1 MAVSVALRGVSRRY
15 PKLVAL
21 DGVEL
26 EVPAGE
32 VVMLTGP
39 SGAGKSTVLHV
50 TGGMDKPDEG
60 YVEIDGR
67 KLVPRDLD
75 GHRRR
80 IGFVFQ
86 RFHLLP
92 ALTALDNVLAP
103 VLPRRVDFD
112 RRARGMELLEAVG
125 LGQRADALP
134 SQLSGGQQQRI
145 AIARALV
152 NRPGLLL
159 ADEPTGNL
167 DSVIGREIIDLL
179 MSLRERYGMTM
190 LIATHDAEVAS
201 NGDRVVRLQDGRVTS
216 DQRLTPSVDVLD
228 RLGACARDNDDSRS
242 APAATRARAG
252 SGGRNP
258 GGGDQLHSADRH
270 GEHEQ
275 GDDGG

>member
-15 PKLVAL
+15 PGLTAL
-21 DGVEL
+21 DGVDL
-26 EVPAGE
+26 EVAAGE

-50 TGGMDKPDEG
+50 TGGMDQPDEG
-60 YVEIDGR
+60 HVEIDG
-67 KLVPRDLD
+67 KELVRRDLD
-75 GHRRR
+75 RHRRR

-92 ALTALDNVLAP
+92 ALTVLDNVLAP

-125 LGQRADALP
+125 LDQRADALP
-134 SQLSGGQQQRI
+134 AQLSGGQQQRV
-145 AIARALV
+145 AVARALV

-190 LIATHDAEVAS
+190 LIATHDAEVAA
-201 NGDRVVRLQDGRVTS
+201 NGDRVVRLTDGRITS
-216 DQRLTPSVDVLD
+216 DQRVTPLGDVLH
-228 RLGACARDNDDSRS
+228 RLGGLR
-242 APAATRARAG
+242 P
-252 SGGRNP
+252 
-258 GGGDQLHSADRH
+258 
-270 GEHEQ
+270 
-275 GDDGG
+275 

>member
-15 PKLVAL
+15 PGLTAL
-21 DGVEL
+21 DGVDL
-26 EVPAGE
+26 EVAAGE

-50 TGGMDKPDEG
+50 TGGMDRPDEG
-60 YVEIDGR
+60 HVEIDGTE
-67 KLVPRDLD
+67 LVRRDLD
-75 GHRRR
+75 RHRRR

-125 LGQRADALP
+125 LDHRADALP
-134 SQLSGGQQQRI
+134 SQLSGGQQQRV
-145 AIARALV
+145 AVARALV

-190 LIATHDAEVAS
+190 LIATHDAEVAA
-201 NGDRVVRLQDGRVTS
+201 NGDRVVRLQDGRITS
-216 DQRLTPSVDVLD
+216 DQRVTPFGDVLD
-228 RLGACARDNDDSRS
+228 RLGGLR
-242 APAATRARAG
+242 P
-252 SGGRNP
+252 
-258 GGGDQLHSADRH
+258 
-270 GEHEQ
+270 
-275 GDDGG
+275 

>member
-15 PKLVAL
+15 PGLTAL
-21 DGVEL
+21 DGIDL
-26 EVPAGE
+26 EVAAGE

-50 TGGMDKPDEG
+50 TGGMDRPDEG
-60 YVEIDGR
+60 HVEIDGTELLR
-67 KLVPRDLD
+67 RDLD
-75 GHRRR
+75 RHRRR

-92 ALTALDNVLAP
+92 ALTVLDNVLAP

-125 LGQRADALP
+125 LDQRADALP
-134 SQLSGGQQQRI
+134 SQLSGGQQQRV
-145 AIARALV
+145 AVARALV

-190 LIATHDAEVAS
+190 LVATHDAEVAA
-201 NGDRVVRLQDGRVTS
+201 NGDRVVRLQDGRIIS
-216 DQRLTPSVDVLD
+216 DQRVTPAGDVLH
-228 RLGACARDNDDSRS
+228 RLGGLR
-242 APAATRARAG
+242 P
-252 SGGRNP
+252 
-258 GGGDQLHSADRH
+258 
-270 GEHEQ
+270 
-275 GDDGG
+275 

>member
-15 PKLVAL
+15 PGLTAL
-21 DGVEL
+21 DGVDL
-26 EVPAGE
+26 EVAAGE

-50 TGGMDKPDEG
+50 TGGMDRPDEG
-60 YVEIDGR
+60 HVEIDGTE
-67 KLVPRDLD
+67 LVRRDLD
-75 GHRRR
+75 RHRRR

-125 LGQRADALP
+125 LDDRADALP
-134 SQLSGGQQQRI
+134 AQLSGGQQQRV
-145 AIARALV
+145 AVARALV

-190 LIATHDAEVAS
+190 LIATHDAEVAA
-201 NGDRVVRLQDGRVTS
+201 NGDRVVRLQDGRTTS
-216 DQRLTPSVDVLD
+216 DQRVTPFGDVLH
-228 RLGACARDNDDSRS
+228 RLGGLR
-242 APAATRARAG
+242 P
-252 SGGRNP
+252 
-258 GGGDQLHSADRH
+258 
-270 GEHEQ
+270 
-275 GDDGG
+275 

>member
-1 MAVSVALRGVSRRY
+1 MSRRY
-15 PKLVAL
+15 PGLTAL
-21 DGVEL
+21 DEVDL
-26 EVPAGE
+26 EVAAGE

-50 TGGMDKPDEG
+50 TGGMDRPDEG
-60 YVEIDGR
+60 HVEIDGVE
-67 KLVPRDLD
+67 LVSRDLD
-75 GHRRR
+75 RHRRR

-112 RRARGMELLEAVG
+112 RRTRGMELLEAVG
-125 LGQRADALP
+125 LDRRADALP
-134 SQLSGGQQQRI
+134 SQLSGGQQQRV
-145 AIARALV
+145 ALARALV

-190 LIATHDAEVAS
+190 LIATHDAEVAA
-201 NGDRVVRLQDGRVTS
+201 NGDRVVRLQDGRIVS
-216 DQRLTPSVDVLD
+216 DQRVTPSADVLN
-228 RLGACARDNDDSRS
+228 RLGGLR
-242 APAATRARAG
+242 P
-252 SGGRNP
+252 
-258 GGGDQLHSADRH
+258 
-270 GEHEQ
+270 
-275 GDDGG
+275 

>member
-1 MAVSVALRGVSRRY
+1 MAMSVALRGVGRRY
-15 PKLVAL
+15 PGLTAL
-21 DGVEL
+21 DGVDL
-26 EVPAGE
+26 EVAAGE

-50 TGGMDKPDEG
+50 TGGMDRPDEG
-60 YVEIDGR
+60 HVEIDGVE
-67 KLVPRDLD
+67 LVSRGLD
-75 GHRRR
+75 RHRRR

-125 LGQRADALP
+125 LDRRADALP
-134 SQLSGGQQQRI
+134 SQLSGGQQQRV
-145 AIARALV
+145 ALARALV

-190 LIATHDAEVAS
+190 LIATHDAEVAA
-201 NGDRVVRLQDGRVTS
+201 NGDRVVRLQDGRIVS
-216 DQRLTPSVDVLD
+216 DQRVTPSADVLN
-228 RLGACARDNDDSRS
+228 RLGGLR
-242 APAATRARAG
+242 P
-252 SGGRNP
+252 
-258 GGGDQLHSADRH
+258 
-270 GEHEQ
+270 
-275 GDDGG
+275 